1 MNDTQKARTKSS
13 MQITDGELVSWGTVK
28 GTILNYIRRYIA
40 GASPN
45 AYKLLSKIE
54 NEYSLSGE
62 NQSGL
67 FKYKN
72 NVSGIINY
80 ITRKSEDWPS
90 SSIFS
95 YTNGNKII
103 LITLTGIIEYD
114 KNDIK
119 NTKDGNVYIN
129 NAKVHFFNG
138 TEANVSICPKMKDGE
153 QILTHEDIEKCN
165 FTCNDINLF
174 PAISTHTKITSI
186 DDITST
192 TTYEIMNKNL
202 NNGHK
207 CWLSINSNDGIPF
220 SNLNDNNVVYG
231 SLSYHNEKLKKNT
244 EVFNGNFANFI
255 PHEQMSVVYHEID
268 GNKNSQ
274 VFTSD
279 GCCGICK
286 EDLSSVNTNY
296 IVNNFAC
303 LMSDNND
310 VDDARIS
317 EICEKFRSTIYNI
330 NKANIEE
337 NEHDDETGERYAM
350 MNTISPMTDGHC
362 HSQVLFNG
370 KYVDQIINYDN
381 NGNYLIATKNLK
393 NNTSDNVYEVQL
405 SSGKLFLGKLKFNDE
420 EGEVC
425 FMEGKFINRDG
436 KVLDNKKQISL
447 QEASSLS
454 FDDARSI
461 NDNDINDFASSNRIL
476 IEKGENGYDFTIIG
490 TSFENTIKNE
500 KTYSEYLP
508 SLEYIDKQIYDVEE
522 FIKSEMQ
529 ALSNHPQRTYDEYI
543 KEINAKGFSESLIKK
558 IRKATKE
565 LYAET
570 KTNTYT
576 LSDGKKITNNRLSAF
591 YSQLSQWQYL
601 HRMRNKKKEI
611 SDDDVN
617 KNKTEN
623 INDEEKNNNNSQKQH
638 PDEINEKSDTQHEK
652 QDETKTNDTKQ
663 EQQTEIENTPSPI
676 NKNLLTQKQSNN
688 SNTTRY
694 PEILNHKDLTA
705 ILKDQEANDLSEA
718 DENNT
723 VIFSQITNNVKQAE
737 DEKIQSFIQV
747 CKILHSSRGEQH
759 DNSGNKILPLSQA
772 EYEQFMHL
780 NNLLTTSFKK
790 ARDPELSKL
799 VQSYH
804 IEIIDDYNDIKD
816 DFNKAMNFGLSA
828 EQTINNAL
836 HAKNCELFDNLDK
849 HGEVK
854 QCCNDILFERDVNG
868 EDIKANSAGYYN
880 EFEEQDSLNTNA
892 SLHLPS
898 TTYESIDS
906 GII

>member
-1 MNDTQKARTKSS
+1 MSDTQIARNKPS

-28 GTILNYIRRYIA
+28 GTILNYLRRYIA

-45 AYKLLSKIE
+45 AYKMLSKIE
-54 NEYSLSGE
+54 NEYSLSGQH
-62 NQSGL
+62 QSDL
-67 FKYKN
+67 FQYKN
-72 NVSGIINY
+72 NVSGLINY

-90 SSIFS
+90 SSVFS
-95 YTNGNKII
+95 YIKGNKVV
-103 LITLTGIIEYD
+103 LITLAGVIEYD

-119 NTKDGNVYIN
+119 KTKDGDVYIN
-129 NAKVHFFNG
+129 NAKAHFFNG
-138 TEANVSICPKMKDGE
+138 TEANVSICPKMKDNE
-153 QILTHEDIEKCN
+153 QILTYEDIEECN
-165 FTCNDINLF
+165 FTCNDISLF
-174 PAISTHTKITSI
+174 PAISTHTKVISI
-186 DDITST
+186 DDITRT

-220 SNLNDNNVVYG
+220 SNLDDDNVVPG
-231 SLSYHNEKLKKNT
+231 SLSYDNERLKENI
-244 EVFNGNFANFI
+244 EVCNGNFANFM
-255 PHEQMSVVYHEID
+255 PYKQTSVIYHEID
-268 GNKNSQ
+268 GDKNSQ

-286 EDLSSVNTNY
+286 EDSSSMNANY
-296 IVNNFAC
+296 IVNNFVN
-303 LMSDNND
+303 LMSDNYSM
-310 VDDARIS
+310 DDARIS
-317 EICEKFRSTIYNI
+317 EVGEKFRLMIHNI
-330 NKANIEE
+330 NQANIAE
-337 NEHDDETGERYAM
+337 NEHDNKTGERYVII
-350 MNTISPMTDGHC
+350 NTTSPMTDGYC

-370 KYVDQIINYDN
+370 KYVDQIINYDE

-393 NNTSDNVYEVQL
+393 NNTSNDVYEVQL
-405 SSGKLFLGKLKFNDE
+405 GNGELFVGKLKFNDE
-420 EGEVC
+420 VGEVY

-454 FDDARSI
+454 FDNARSI
-461 NDNDINDFASSNRIL
+461 NDNDIKEFASSDRIL
-476 IEKGENGYDFTIIG
+476 IEEGENGYDFTIIG
-490 TSFENTIKNE
+490 TSFENTIKNN
-500 KTYSEYLP
+500 KKYSEYLP
-508 SLEYIDKQIYDVEE
+508 SLDYIDKQIYDVEE

-565 LYAET
+565 LYTKT

-617 KNKTEN
+617 ENKTEN

-663 EQQTEIENTPSPI
+663 EQQTEMENTPSPI
-676 NKNLLTQKQSNN
+676 NKNLLTQQQSNN
-688 SNTTRY
+688 NNTVRY

-705 ILKDQEANDLSEA
+705 ILNDPEANELSGL
-718 DENNT
+718 DENNKA
-723 VIFSQITNNVKQAE
+723 IFSQITNNVKQAE
-737 DEKIQSFIQV
+737 DEKIKSFIQV
-747 CKILHSSRGEQH
+747 CKILHESRGELC
-759 DNSGNKILPLSQA
+759 DKNGAKILPLSQA

-790 ARDPELSKL
+790 ARDPKL
-799 VQSYH
+799 PKLLQSYH
-804 IEIIDDYNDIKD
+804 IEIIDEYNDIKD

-828 EQTINNAL
+828 EHTISNAL
-836 HAKNCELFDNLDK
+836 HTQNCELFDNLDK
-849 HGEVK
+849 NGEIK

-892 SLHLPS
+892 SLYLPS
-898 TTYESIDS
+898 TMCESIDCN
-906 GII
+906 II